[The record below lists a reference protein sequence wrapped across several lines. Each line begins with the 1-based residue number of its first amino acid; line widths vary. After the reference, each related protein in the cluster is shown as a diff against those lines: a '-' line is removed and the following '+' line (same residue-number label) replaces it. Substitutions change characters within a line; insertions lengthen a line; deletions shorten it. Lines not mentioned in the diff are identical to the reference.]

1 MLLSTSGSSWKNNA
15 YRMGYVKTVKK
26 KYLYNIYQIIDNK
39 DNF

>member
-26 KYLYNIYQIIDNK
+26 YLYNIYQIIDNK